1 MKKRV
6 KRFFT
11 GKASG
16 EDIEKVF
23 DWFFDEEAGQ
33 RITGFLKKQA
43 PPAAQKELDLHTSFQ
58 SIKSAIAKDDHSPAT
73 SRSIGTA
80 LLKIAATL
88 LLIVGA
94 AFILH
99 HFVLST
105 PGRTVAEVE
114 QIIKSTEP
122 GQKLTVFL
130 ADGSKAILNSAS
142 SIEYKATFQQDSIRL
157 IRLTGEAFFDVAHDQ
172 SKPFIVEAS
181 GVSTTALGTSFNVLA
196 RHEDQVEVSLVT
208 GKVAVSGA
216 SGRLLLEAGER
227 ARYASGVLAKDSFD
241 ADRVIAWKE
250 GTLIF
255 QQASLQSVLRDL
267 EMWYGVRIAVSSQPA
282 NASTYTGVFSNRSL
296 KEVLDGM
303 AYVYGF
309 DYDMENK
316 NVTIVFH

>member
-1 MKKRV
+1 
-6 KRFFT
+6 
-11 GKASG
+11 
-16 EDIEKVF
+16 
-23 DWFFDEEAGQ
+23 
-33 RITGFLKKQA
+33 
-43 PPAAQKELDLHTSFQ
+43 
-58 SIKSAIAKDDHSPAT
+58 
-73 SRSIGTA
+73 
-80 LLKIAATL
+80 
-88 LLIVGA
+88 
-94 AFILH
+94 
-99 HFVLST
+99 
-105 PGRTVAEVE
+105 
-114 QIIKSTEP
+114 
-122 GQKLTVFL
+122 
-130 ADGSKAILNSAS
+130 
-142 SIEYKATFQQDSIRL
+142 
-157 IRLTGEAFFDVAHDQ
+157 
-172 SKPFIVEAS
+172 
-181 GVSTTALGTSFNVLA
+181 
-196 RHEDQVEVSLVT
+196 VEVSLVT